1 MRKMEMME
9 SRQAMVDAIC
19 EFLKESYKPEA
30 LGYFASVFELYGD
43 LSEDLDFINLIDGF
57 IETMNIYSPIE
68 KEMVDAFT
76 LAGAS
81 LTYLMDTYAIEYT
94 NQLNHFYWNNESMK
108 KDNIIS
114 ITKLFKTLIDA
125 DYNNEL
131 L

>member
-19 EFLKESYKPEA
+19 EFLEESYKPEA

-76 LAGAS
+76 LASAS
-81 LTYLMDTYAIEYT
+81 LAYLMDTYAIEYT

-114 ITKLFKTLIDA
+114 IIKLFKTLIDA